1 MSHHLSE
8 SQVLRSILD
17 YLAVNRIYAVRMNS
31 GSIVGE
37 RNGNRYRIGMHEAG
51 TADILAFVYNG
62 AGEGF
67 LPVWI
72 EVKGPKGK
80 QSDLQKSF
88 QARVTAEGMR
98 YILAY
103 SIDDLIKEGI

>member
-17 YLAVNRIYAVRMNS
+17 YLAVKRIYAVRMNS

-37 RNGNRYRIGMHEAG
+37 SNGKRWRIGMHEAG
-51 TADILAFVYNG
+51 TADILALDNLGLNG
-62 AGEGF
+62 F
-67 LPVWI
+67 WPTWI

-80 QSDLQKSF
+80 QSDLQKQF
-88 QARVTAEGMR
+88 QAKVTAEGHR

-103 SIDDLIKEGI
+103 SIDDLQKAGL